1 MKKYISFYLG
11 FLGLLFLEFCTSVKP
26 VATIPDDQLLRIAN
40 KRWPAATKESLIAG
54 QLIYTTKCT
63 QCHGIKSIQNRTEA
77 EWIHEIDDM
86 SPKAKL
92 TPEEKEILSR
102 YLLSARELK

>member
-1 MKKYISFYLG
+1 MFIFYAIC
-11 FLGLLFLEFCTSVKP
+11 FLAYCTGIKP
-26 VATIPDDQLLRIAN
+26 IANVPDDQLLRIAN
-40 KRWPAATKESLIAG
+40 KRWPDATKASLTAG
-54 QLIYTTKCT
+54 QVIYTTKCT

-92 TPEEKEILSR
+92 TPEEKETLSR